1 MPLTKLLEKTH
12 STWNAMKAEGVT
24 EETPISLD
32 LLWHAKD
39 STMAKDLAAKLAEE
53 TSISVDAQPRGEQ
66 WVVLARVGPKKFT
79 LEKLENL
86 VKNMHKVGAV
96 HDCVFDGWQH
106 AAKDE
111 PSPAGEALPLEE
123 EIPEN
128 KE

>member
-1 MPLTKLLEKTH
+1 MTLNKIIEKTH

-106 AAKDE
+106 AAQDE
-111 PSPAGEALPLEE
+111 PSPAGEALSLEE

-128 KE
+128 NE

>member
-12 STWNAMKAEGVT
+12 SLWGALKAEGIT

-39 STMAKDLAAKLAEE
+39 GTMAQDLAAKLAEE
-53 TSISVDAQPRGEQ
+53 PNISVDAQRRGDQ

-86 VKNMHKVGAV
+86 VKDMHKVGAV
-96 HDCVFDGWQH
+96 HECVFDGWQH

-111 PSPAGEALPLEE
+111 PSPAGEALPLEK
-123 EIPEN
+123 EIPQS